1 MRNTMDGTD
10 ALLGA
15 QRLRSNTL
23 ARASDLHLGRD
34 TPPTRRS
41 VHVSDALWVSAA
53 LVLWLVLLLW
63 FPFLTHA
70 TLTRFTAGAFRL
82 AVFEGAALGVCVFL
96 AVRFAGAPRFVW
108 VGVAIPALLAVV
120 ILGAL
125 LVLPDSPVAA
135 LGAGYYL
142 YGILL
147 PSAVS
152 SLCAFLGAGL
162 PRRTPEW
169 SRDD

>member
-1 MRNTMDGTD
+1 M
-10 ALLGA
+10 
-15 QRLRSNTL
+15 
-23 ARASDLHLGRD
+23 ARASDLPLGRD

-53 LVLWLVLLLW
+53 LVMWLALLIW

-70 TLTRFTAGAFRL
+70 TLTRLTAGAFRL
-82 AVFEGAALGVCVFL
+82 AVFEGAALGVCIFL
-96 AVRFAGAPRFVW
+96 AVRFGGAPRFVW
-108 VGVAIPALLAVV
+108 IGVAIPALLAVV
-120 ILGAL
+120 ILGMLA
-125 LVLPDSPVAA
+125 VVPDSPVGA
-135 LGAGYYL
+135 LGTGYYL

-147 PSAVS
+147 PSAVCA
-152 SLCAFLGAGL
+152 LCAFLGAGL

>member
-1 MRNTMDGTD
+1 
-10 ALLGA
+10 
-15 QRLRSNTL
+15 L
-23 ARASDLHLGRD
+23 ARASDLPLGRD
-34 TPPTRRS
+34 TPPTHRRM
-41 VHVSDALWVSAA
+41 HVGDAVWVTAA
-53 LVLWLVLLLW
+53 LVLWLVILFW

-96 AVRFAGAPRFVW
+96 AVRFGGAPRFVW
-108 VGVAIPALLAVV
+108 IGVAIPALLAVV

-125 LVLPDSPVAA
+125 LALPDSPVAA
-135 LGAGYYL
+135 LGRGYYL
-142 YGILL
+142 YAVLL
-147 PSAVS
+147 PSAVGS
-152 SLCAFLGAGL
+152 VCAFLGAGL